1 MRYNL
6 PNSEASVGAGNAQSL
21 HRLDRFLLLFGSGRN
36 SAHAQDF
43 VLLDSEQIT
52 EKFETSLLVAK
63 ELLDAR
69 SPPKYLL
76 YRAEATIAKT
86 NGLDG
91 KIAGKIPALLV
102 SPELAI
108 DYYDITTTTEKLI
121 YVPTSSIPE
130 NFDDLGVGEF
140 VTRIQDKF
148 ENDLASNSPFVV
160 ANASLE
166 HSFLIKVTSPRGNP

>member
-1 MRYNL
+1 MRSLFIGLAAFCYCL
-6 PNSEASVGAGNAQSL
+6 VADVGT
-21 HRLDRFLLLFGSGRN
+21 

-91 KIAGKIPALLV
+91 KIAARSRRFWSRPN
-102 SPELAI
+102 SPST
-108 DYYDITTTTEKLI
+108 ITT
-121 YVPTSSIPE
+121 
-130 NFDDLGVGEF
+130 
-140 VTRIQDKF
+140 
-148 ENDLASNSPFVV
+148 SP
-160 ANASLE
+160 
-166 HSFLIKVTSPRGNP
+166 PRPRS